1 MFSSLIISSNSAAG
15 QTSQVNIKLYIVTEA
30 SKVDIYF
37 DDPVEEVE
45 EKRFIVNKFQWIKS
59 LNS

>member
-45 EKRFIVNKFQWIKS
+45 EKRFIVNKFQ
-59 LNS
+59 